1 MKFKLLKGFLSLS
14 LLFLFCSA
22 YGNGT
27 RIGDIYYILNS
38 TTKTAEVT
46 YSTTVLRPSQTLR
59 SYNYVGI
66 TNLTIP
72 STVDYNGITYSV
84 TSIGECAFYQSDNDI
99 PSLISVTIPNSVT
112 TIGEFA
118 FYKCTGLTNL
128 AIPNSVTSIGDHAF
142 TGCSGLTS
150 ITIPNSV
157 TSIGSFA
164 FRYCIRLT
172 SITIPNSVTSI
183 GSFAFQG
190 CSGLTSITI
199 PNSVTKLISATF
211 YDCSSL
217 TEVTIPNSVTSIGP
231 SDFYHCSSLT
241 EVTIPNSVTSIGG
254 NAFAGCSGL
263 IKSAYPNTLSN
274 PFSNGIN
281 IAYPNDAEFTED
293 GVIYDSGKKTLLFVP
308 LDLNKENFII
318 PNSVTSIRN
327 GAFAGCSGLTSI
339 NFPKSVI
346 SIENSAFAGCSSLKT
361 IYFNSEQLLNL
372 GNLAFDACNSIENIY
387 CNTVRPPTANNYNV
401 FSSGIYQPATVYV
414 PAKDLSLYYSLMPW
428 DKFTFIVGLDQFP
441 VVDAVEQIQ
450 VDTEERYTIFNLNG
464 VCVKSNGTKE
474 DVDGLAPGI
483 YIINGKK
490 VVKSLSR

>member
-22 YGNGT
+22 YGKGT

-46 YSTTVLRPSQTLR
+46 YSTARNPMDYSTYT
-59 SYNYVGI
+59 YNYSYI

-84 TSIGECAFYQSDNDI
+84 TSIGALAFIQKENDPKTI
-99 PSLISVTIPNSVT
+99 KSV
-112 TIGEFA
+112 
-118 FYKCTGLTNL
+118 
-128 AIPNSVTSIGDHAF
+128 AIPNSVTSIGSNAF
-142 TGCSGLTS
+142 KGCSGLTS
-150 ITIPNSV
+150 VFIPSSV
-157 TSIGSFA
+157 TFIYRDVFE
-164 FRYCIRLT
+164 
-172 SITIPNSVTSI
+172 
-183 GSFAFQG
+183 G
-190 CSGLTSITI
+190 CSR
-199 PNSVTKLISATF
+199 
-211 YDCSSL
+211 
-217 TEVTIPNSVTSIGP
+217 
-231 SDFYHCSSLT
+231 
-241 EVTIPNSVTSIGG
+241 
-254 NAFAGCSGL
+254 L
-263 IKSAYPNTLSN
+263 IKSAYPNTLNN
-274 PFSNGIN
+274 PFTYGFS

-308 LDLNKENFII
+308 LDLNKGNFII
-318 PNSVTSIRN
+318 PNSVTSIRK

-361 IYFNSEQLLNL
+361 IYFNSELLLTL

-387 CNTVRPPTANNYNV
+387 CNTVRPPTAYNYNV
-401 FSSGIYQPATVYV
+401 FSSGIYQSATVYV
-414 PAKDLSLYYSLMPW
+414 PAKDLSLYYLLMPW
-428 DKFTFIVGLDQFP
+428 DKFPFIVGLDQFP

-450 VDTEERYTIFNLNG
+450 VDAEERFNIFNLNG
-464 VCVKSNGTKE
+464 VCVKSNGSKE

-490 VVKSLSR
+490 VVKSLGR